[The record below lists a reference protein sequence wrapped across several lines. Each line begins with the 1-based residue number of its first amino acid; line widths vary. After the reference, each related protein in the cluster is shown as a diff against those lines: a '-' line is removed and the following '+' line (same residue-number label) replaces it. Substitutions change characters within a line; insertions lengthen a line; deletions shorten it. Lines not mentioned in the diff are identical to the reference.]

1 MRTIDHSYIS
11 SDLSETTLL
20 RSNRRILDNLL
31 SDRTTNKNIRWGTD
45 NYSYLGSDYSED
57 REIKVDLITGWHD
70 GLIQPRADKANDVQL
85 ARTRNRAEV
94 FTPSWIV
101 EKQVNAV
108 MDELWNL
115 PLEKFLSTRWLE
127 ITCGEAPYMVNR
139 YDMISGQIIP
149 LKVRA
154 GFIDVKFRR
163 LNTEIADQEQWL
175 KLAIIIYQS
184 SYGYEYQGDSL
195 LLARENL
202 LLTFMDNFFYM
213 FGSVPSEEILYQI
226 TEIISMNVFQ
236 MDGLTYQVPYSDD
249 GRESVQLSLFE
260 EIEEGTKEPMMATIF
275 LWKQEQVVNF
285 IDLVGGS
292 LEMKFDVVIGNPPYQ
307 DEKSGMNEGYAP
319 PIYHYFIDA
328 SHQMGKKSILI
339 HPARFL
345 FNGGSTPKSWNKK
358 ILSSNH
364 IKIKKYFENSKDIFD
379 NTDIKGGVA
388 ISYYDENSFFRKL
401 GPYTP
406 YEEIATIM
414 EKVSISSSTRDISE
428 IIYTQNRFNLMNLY
442 SEFPN
447 LKQIIGS
454 NGKDSRFRN
463 NIFSKVPQF
472 TEIPSN
478 KNDIKVIGLISNKRV
493 WRYLPERFVDLNHEN
508 ITDYKVLVPRAN
520 GTGRLGETLSSPF
533 VAKPLEGYTQ
543 TFIGFGSFKT
553 IEEAENLLKY
563 IKTKFLRTMLSV
575 LKITQDNDRGAW
587 KKVPLQDFTSNSDI
601 DWSKSVAEIDQQLY
615 AKYGLNE
622 EEINFI
628 ETNVKEMV

>member
-1 MRTIDHSYIS
+1 M
-11 SDLSETTLL
+11 L

-149 LKVRA
+149 LKERA

-236 MDGLTYQVPYSDD
+236 MDGLTYQIPYSDD

-292 LEMKFDVVIGNPPYQ
+292 SEMKFDVVVGNPPYQ
-307 DEKSGMNEGYAP
+307 KEGSGTMARDEPMYNKFM
-319 PIYHYFIDA
+319 DA
-328 SHQMGKKSILI
+328 SFEIGEKVTLI
-339 HPARFL
+339 TPARFL
-345 FNGGSTPKSWNKK
+345 FNAGQTPKAWNNKMLK
-358 ILSSNH
+358 DPH
-364 IKIKKYFENSKDIFD
+364 IKVLYYERDSAKIF
-379 NTDIKGGVA
+379 NETDIKGGVA
-388 ISYYDENSFFRKL
+388 ITLHDKSKLL
-401 GPYTP
+401 GPILT
-406 YEEIATIM
+406 
-414 EKVSISSSTRDISE
+414 
-428 IIYTQNRFNLMNLY
+428 F
-442 SEFPN
+442 SEFEELN
-447 LKQIIGS
+447 QIL
-454 NGKDSRFRN
+454 
-463 NIFSKVPQF
+463 SK
-472 TEIPSN
+472 IY
-478 KNDIKVIGLISNKRV
+478 KKR
-493 WRYLPERFVDLNHEN
+493 
-508 ITDYKVLVPRAN
+508 
-520 GTGRLGETLSSPF
+520 
-533 VAKPLEGYTQ
+533 Q
-543 TFIGFGSFKT
+543 
-553 IEEAENLLKY
+553 
-563 IKTKFLRTMLSV
+563 
-575 LKITQDNDRGAW
+575 
-587 KKVPLQDFTSNSDI
+587 
-601 DWSKSVAEIDQQLY
+601 
-615 AKYGLNE
+615 
-622 EEINFI
+622 
-628 ETNVKEMV
+628 